1 MPNDKELLQQALD
14 AIHLWHWTG
23 ETHLLMPAHDALR
36 ERLAQPE
43 SWNTDDTAYRPGG
56 LQQSEQEFNPDWD
69 AIAVMVEEQQRMAA
83 ENETLKR
90 CLFQMQEAA
99 KALAQP
105 EPVMWQNAALRL
117 GEDLATV
124 NPDGYYNMTAKQW
137 LDWALSVTTKIQID
151 YMQLGACE
159 EKSRKDYIG
168 LILGVRV
175 DDASVIIKTKN
186 KDNAKYLCNE
196 LLNEK
201 EIYYYPAPPKKE
213 WVGLTAYEI
222 QEIHISNPHFGNFA
236 CAIEAKLKEKNG
248 MD

>member
-1 MPNDKELLQQALD
+1 MMTDKELQD
-14 AIHLWHWTG
+14 FIDHG
-23 ETHLLMPAHDALR
+23 VNGFREFSLLF
-36 ERLAQPE
+36 
-43 SWNTDDTAYRPGG
+43 GG
-56 LQQSEQEFNPDWD
+56 TWASQ
-69 AIAVMVEEQQRMAA
+69 AVMI
-83 ENETLKR
+83 
-90 CLFQMQEAA
+90 A
-99 KALAQP
+99 KEYQARLAQP

-117 GEDLATV
+117 GEDLSTV
-124 NPDGYYNMTAKQW
+124 GPDGYYNMTAKQW
-137 LDWALSVTTKIQID
+137 LDWALSVITKIQID

-213 WVGLTAYEI
+213 WVGLTDEERYCNDGRSE
-222 QEIHISNPHFGNFA
+222 QEIEYA
-236 CAIEAKLKEKNG
+236 KAIEAKLKEKNNG
-248 MD
+248 NG

>member
-1 MPNDKELLQQALD
+1 MNDHELLQQALD
-14 AIHLWHWTG
+14 ALEDDDLPRYEIIKAI
-23 ETHLLMPAHDALR
+23 ETR
-36 ERLAQPE
+36 
-43 SWNTDDTAYRPGG
+43 
-56 LQQSEQEFNPDWD
+56 
-69 AIAVMVEEQQRMAA
+69 
-83 ENETLKR
+83 
-90 CLFQMQEAA
+90 
-99 KALAQP
+99 LAQP

-117 GEDLATV
+117 GEDLSTV
-124 NPDGYYNMTAKQW
+124 GPDGYYNMTAKQW
-137 LDWALSVTTKIQID
+137 LDWALSVITKIQID

-213 WVGLTAYEI
+213 WVGLTDADWIIGKRSADYIAGAEW
-222 QEIHISNPHFGNFA
+222 A
-236 CAIEAKLKEKNG
+236 EAKLKEKNAA
-248 MD
+248 

>member
-1 MPNDKELLQQALD
+1 MTDKELLQKALD
-14 AIHLWHWTG
+14 ALEMSHELQDIGWVDFEAYKLTC
-23 ETHLLMPAHDALR
+23 DADILSKLNITI
-36 ERLAQPE
+36 E
-43 SWNTDDTAYRPGG
+43 
-56 LQQSEQEFNPDWD
+56 
-69 AIAVMVEEQQRMAA
+69 AI
-83 ENETLKR
+83 
-90 CLFQMQEAA
+90 
-99 KALAQP
+99 KARLAQP

-117 GEDLATV
+117 GEDLSTV
-124 NPDGYYNMTAKQW
+124 GPDGYYNMTAKQW

-213 WVGLTAYEI
+213 WVGLTDMEKYEI
-222 QEIHISNPHFGNFA
+222 QSLKWWDWEDTFDVDGYTRA
-236 CAIEAKLKEKNG
+236 VEAKLKEKNNAT
-248 MD
+248 

>member
-1 MPNDKELLQQALD
+1 MTDKELLQQALD
-14 AIHLWHWTG
+14 ALDLAQSLCEKSSHHAY
-23 ETHLLMPAHDALR
+23 LLKAYEALR
-36 ERLAQPE
+36 TR
-43 SWNTDDTAYRPGG
+43 
-56 LQQSEQEFNPDWD
+56 
-69 AIAVMVEEQQRMAA
+69 
-83 ENETLKR
+83 
-90 CLFQMQEAA
+90 
-99 KALAQP
+99 LAQP

-117 GEDLATV
+117 GEDLSTV
-124 NPDGYYNMTAKQW
+124 GPDGYYNMTAKQW
-137 LDWALSVTTKIQID
+137 LDWALSVITKIQID

-201 EIYYYPAPPKKE
+201 EIYYYPAPTKKE

-222 QEIHISNPHFGNFA
+222 QEIHFSNPHFGNFA
-236 CAIEAKLKEKNG
+236 CAIEAKLKEKNNG
-248 MD
+248 NG

>member
-1 MPNDKELLQQALD
+1 MNDHELLQQALD
-14 AIHLWHWTG
+14 ALEKHIYEY
-23 ETHLLMPAHDALR
+23 ETI
-36 ERLAQPE
+36 E
-43 SWNTDDTAYRPGG
+43 
-56 LQQSEQEFNPDWD
+56 
-69 AIAVMVEEQQRMAA
+69 AIKVR
-83 ENETLKR
+83 
-90 CLFQMQEAA
+90 
-99 KALAQP
+99 LAQP

-117 GEDLATV
+117 GEDLSTV
-124 NPDGYYNMTAKQW
+124 GPDGYYNMTAKQW
-137 LDWALSVTTKIQID
+137 LDWALSVITKIQID

-213 WVGLTAYEI
+213 WVGLTDEEISKIYDDCDDWEHYEY
-222 QEIHISNPHFGNFA
+222 ERL
-236 CAIEAKLKEKNG
+236 IEAKLKEKNSAT
-248 MD
+248 